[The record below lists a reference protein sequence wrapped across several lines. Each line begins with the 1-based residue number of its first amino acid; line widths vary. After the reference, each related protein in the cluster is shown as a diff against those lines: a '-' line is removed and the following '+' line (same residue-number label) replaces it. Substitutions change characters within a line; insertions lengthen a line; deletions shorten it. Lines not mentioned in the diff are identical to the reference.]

1 MKVLYLE
8 DDAQDAHLV
17 RIELGKRAP
26 EIHLDIVSTLA
37 EALARLERF
46 HSDKADSPM
55 RIAATQPIAS
65 ANTEINRYD
74 LVLTDLNLPD
84 GSGKTLLAQIR
95 SLRLPL
101 PVVVLTGSGS
111 EEIVTGVAPR
121 GR

>member
-8 DDAQDAHLV
+8 DDALDAHLV

-46 HSDKADSPM
+46 HSDNADSPM
-55 RIAATQPIAS
+55 RAVATQPIAS
-65 ANTEINRYD
+65 ANAEINHYD

-84 GSGKTLLAQIR
+84 GSGKTFQHLCHTDMNETA
-95 SLRLPL
+95 
-101 PVVVLTGSGS
+101 
-111 EEIVTGVAPR
+111 
-121 GR
+121 